1 MAETLKSSG
10 RVSAAF
16 ALSRVLGLVRE
27 SVFGFLF
34 GAGAEADAYAVAFR
48 IPNLLRD
55 LLADGAL
62 SSAFVPT
69 FTATLHDEGS
79 SRAFE
84 LANRVLTLLTLLTGG
99 LTLAG
104 IVWSQSVAAA
114 MAGSFDGDAQ
124 KLALAS
130 QLTRVMMPIMT
141 LVSVGSVWMGM
152 LNAQRRFTLPSLA
165 PALFNVASILI
176 GVALILGGVPRDRAL
191 MVWSAGT
198 TVAAMLQAFVQLP
211 ALWRS
216 GYRPWPR
223 LRGSLAD
230 PAVRRI
236 ARLIAPAIIGVA
248 AVNLNV
254 FVSTRFASDLGDGPV
269 AQLQYAFRVFFLPIG
284 VFSVALAVITTTR
297 AAEDAAKQDFD
308 ALRGSTAEAISA
320 VWLLMSAS
328 AVGLI
333 LLAEPVVELLFERGA
348 FTPADTRDTARVLQ
362 AYCVGLLPYGL
373 VKVLAPVFYGI
384 DRARIP
390 LVGSVS
396 AVAACIVFNALTY
409 RELGA
414 PGLALGTTLAAFVNL
429 AVLRIGFHRVV
440 GPLERGRA
448 RGLLGVLL
456 ANVAMGT
463 VVAGAWWAIQGA
475 RGLFGERVG
484 AQLALAGWLGLV
496 VAAGFV
502 AYVGVARAVGVPG
515 AKTLWSLPAS
525 LLGRLRR
532 SPRASAS
539 ANETADDGSGGD
551 AAQRGSSAG
560 VDPEG

>member
-62 SSAFVPT
+62 SAAFVPT
-69 FTATLHDEGS
+69 FTATLHDGGT

-114 MAGSFDGDAQ
+114 MAGSFDGDAE

-130 QLTRVMMPIMT
+130 QLTRIMMPIMA

-176 GVALILGGVPRDRAL
+176 GVVLIVAGVPRDRAL
-191 MVWSAGT
+191 FVWSAGT
-198 TVAAMLQAFVQLP
+198 TVAATLQAFVQLP
-211 ALWRS
+211 ALWRG

-223 LRGSLAD
+223 LRGTFSD
-230 PAVRRI
+230 PGVRRI

-297 AAEDAAKQDFD
+297 AAEDAARQDFD
-308 ALRGSTAEAISA
+308 ALRGSTSEAVSA

-333 LLAEPVVELLFERGA
+333 LLAEPVVQLLFERGA
-348 FTPADTRDTARVLQ
+348 FTPSDTEQTARVLQ

-429 AVLRIGFHRVV
+429 TVLRLGFRRIV
-440 GPLERGRA
+440 GTLEPGRTRA
-448 RGLLGVLL
+448 ILGVLV
-456 ANVAMGT
+456 ANAVMGG
-463 VVAGAWWAIQGA
+463 VVWSAWWGGA
-475 RGLFGERVG
+475 RLLEALGERLG
-484 AQLALAGWLGLV
+484 AQLALAGILALV
-496 VAAGFV
+496 VTLGFL
-502 AYVGVARAVGVPG
+502 AYVAVARALGVAG
-515 AKTLWSLPAS
+515 AETLWALPAS
-525 LLGRLRR
+525 LLRRLRR
-532 SPRASAS
+532 RGAPDPRD
-539 ANETADDGSGGD
+539 TDDDVRDSGGD
-551 AAQRGSSAG
+551 AAQGRSGG
-560 VDPEG
+560 VDPKG